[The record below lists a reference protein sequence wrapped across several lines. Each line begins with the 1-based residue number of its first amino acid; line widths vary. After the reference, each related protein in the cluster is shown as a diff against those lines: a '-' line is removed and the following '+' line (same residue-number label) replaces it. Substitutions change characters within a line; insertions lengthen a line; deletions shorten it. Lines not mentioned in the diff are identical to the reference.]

1 MIPLLLLLQAAGQ
14 GPTVGDPIGVR
25 RAVRLPA
32 GYTARPPE
40 WKLSGDDV
48 ELLGQPTVELRGDS
62 AILRAPLV
70 AWTPGPHAVEVPA
83 PELLGP
89 DGSLST
95 QPQTIA
101 RFSIRPTLPNRP
113 VAQLRPQPA
122 AGLISRRTVSWLPL
136 VLVTVMAL
144 LLLVPLHWLWRR
156 RGKPL
161 PMPAPPPL
169 PAVPAARWADAGEAR
184 SVLAAAAARLRRSI
198 AARLPD
204 AHEGLDTGSCLAVL
218 EHGGQDWPLA
228 DLARL
233 LAALDAAR
241 FAPGTPDEVL
251 ALYSESVALAER
263 IEGVAA

>member
-14 GPTVGDPIGVR
+14 GPTVGDTVWVR

-40 WKLSGDDV
+40 WKLSGDV
-48 ELLGQPTVELRGDS
+48 ELLGQPIVELRGDS

-83 PELLGP
+83 PELLAP
-89 DGSLST
+89 DGSLDT

-101 RFSIRPTLPNRP
+101 RFTIMPTLPNKP
-113 VAQLRPQPA
+113 VTQLRPQPET
-122 AGLISRRTVSWLPL
+122 GIVSRRTVSWLPL
-136 VLVTVMAL
+136 VLVTVLAL

-169 PAVPAARWADAGEAR
+169 AAVPASRWADAGEAR

-198 AARLPD
+198 AARLPE
-204 AHEGLDTGSCLAVL
+204 AHEGLDTASCLAVL
-218 EHGGQDWPLA
+218 EHDGQDWPLA
-228 DLARL
+228 ELAHL

-251 ALYSESVALAER
+251 ALYSESVALADR
-263 IEGVAA
+263 VEGVAA